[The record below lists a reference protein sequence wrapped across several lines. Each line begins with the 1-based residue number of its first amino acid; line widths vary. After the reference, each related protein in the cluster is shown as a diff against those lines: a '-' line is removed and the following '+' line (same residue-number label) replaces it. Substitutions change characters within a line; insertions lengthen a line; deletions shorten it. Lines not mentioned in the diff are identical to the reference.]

1 VNLHAS
7 ALEKKPESRRNAG
20 FFATLLLSGR
30 SFQIDN
36 VSRERKAL
44 ATFRLAA
51 HTCINIART
60 FMPGA
65 RRFTQFLFA
74 DGIADADY
82 HRFDG

>member
-1 VNLHAS
+1 
-7 ALEKKPESRRNAG
+7 
-20 FFATLLLSGR
+20 LLSAC

-44 ATFRLAA
+44 PAFGLTS
-51 HTCINIART
+51 HARIDVARA

-74 DGIADADY
+74 DGIADTDY
-82 HRFDG
+82 HRFD